1 MKKHMCPR
9 CGATLTVFKVFGT
22 PNWELCQSC
31 DAVYD
36 EHGQHRGTLTELED
50 NGTLEEIE
58 NQAPSRPPRGRRP
71 KRQPHSI
78 ECVVV
83 IFTMLL

>member
-58 NQAPSRPPRGRRP
+58 NQAPLPSPKGERP
-71 KRQPHSI
+71 KTAHLTQSS
-78 ECVVV
+78 VS
-83 IFTMLL
+83 L